1 MNAVQEIEVLVRAK
15 YPILYIVSWEEKRVE
30 DALQGV
36 CKGLNRTLHTWSVTQ
51 GMKPPVNRTSGPV
64 RATTLPGE
72 LEALALVHEAPE
84 YTVFLLKD
92 FHPYMKDYRVTRLL
106 RDLANRL
113 RGRAQTLVL
122 LGPILTLPPDLEK
135 DVTVVDFPL
144 PEPADISGTLDTV
157 IQAVKGNPNVDA
169 TLEPLQ
175 RELLIKSAQG
185 LTQDEIE
192 SVFARSL
199 VEHKRFDLDVVLDEK
214 KQIIRK
220 GGLLEYYPAEQ
231 KLKDVGGLELLKEW
245 LGKRTKSFTDKARE
259 FGIPA
264 PKGILLI
271 GVQGCGKSLTA
282 KAVAAQWNLPLLKL
296 DVGRIFGSLVGQSEE
311 NIRKAIKT
319 SESVAPCVLWIDELE
334 KGFAGTGGSG
344 VSDSGTT
351 ARVFSTF
358 LTWMSE
364 KTAPVFLIA
373 TANDV
378 TALPPEMMRKGRF
391 DEIFFID
398 LPDSKEREQ
407 IFEIH
412 LKKRGRDP
420 KKFKLNAL
428 ARATSG
434 FSGAEIEQVV
444 VGALYIAFDAERE
457 LNQKDLLQEARAV
470 VPLSVMM
477 REEIDELRTWA
488 ELRTRPASK
497 RDDEQMLEEQKPRTI
512 GAEGIQ

>member
-1 MNAVQEIEVLVRAK
+1 MPGKIAPMNAVQEIDVLIRAK
-15 YPILYIVSWEEKRVE
+15 YPILYIVSWEERRVE
-30 DALQGV
+30 EALSTV
-36 CKGLNRTLHTWSVTQ
+36 CKNLSRTLHTWTVTQ
-51 GMKPPVNRTSGPV
+51 GMKPAVNRMGGQVNRGS
-64 RATTLPGE
+64 LPGE
-72 LEALALVHEAPE
+72 LEALALIHEAPE
-84 YTVFLLKD
+84 FTVFLLKD
-92 FHPYMKDYRVTRLL
+92 FHPYMKDYRVVRLM
-106 RDLANRL
+106 RDLAARM
-113 RGRAQTLVL
+113 RGKSQSVVL
-122 LGPILTLPPDLEK
+122 LGPSLNLPPDLEK

-144 PEPADISGTLDTV
+144 PSQDEISGTLDRV
-157 IQAVKGNPNVDA
+157 IDAVKSTPTVDP
-169 TLEPLQ
+169 TLEATK

-199 VEHKRFDLDVVLDEK
+199 VEKKRFDLDVVLEEK

-220 GGLLEYYPAEQ
+220 GGLLEYYPAESNI
-231 KLKDVGGLELLKEW
+231 KDIGGLELLKVW
-245 LGKRTKSFTDKARE
+245 LDKRTKSFTDKARD
-259 FGIPA
+259 FGIPS

-319 SESVAPCVLWIDELE
+319 AESVAPCVLWADELE
-334 KGFAGTGGSG
+334 KGFAGVGGSG

-351 ARVFSTF
+351 ARVFATF

-378 TALPPEMMRKGRF
+378 SALPPEMMRKGRF

-398 LPDSKEREQ
+398 LPDFGERQQ

-412 LKKRGRDP
+412 LKKRKRDV
-420 KKFKLNAL
+420 KKFNLKAL
-428 ARATSG
+428 AHATDG

-444 VGALYIAFDAERE
+444 VGALYVAFDADRE
-457 LNQKDLLQEARAV
+457 LSQKDLIAEAKAV

-488 ELRTRPASK
+488 EMRTRPASK
-497 RDDEQMLEEQKPRTI
+497 RDEEPAK
-512 GAEGIQ
+512 